1 MKKFF
6 NLLFLTL
13 IFPIA
18 FFSCSGEATKEEK
31 KDDSGDVVVED
42 GKTLLW
48 KISGNGLD
56 QPSYLFGTMHMISE
70 EYFVFSDVLKEKI
83 KSCEM
88 VVMELPGLPD
98 MGDATQLMVAPE
110 GERIKDLASK
120 EQYDTIIALVEEKLN
135 MTQEVFEKNYGDKRP
150 LTIISL
156 ASLSGMEG
164 KIESYEMSLI
174 GLAKM
179 NKIKIDGL
187 ETIEE
192 QLGFFNSIPGDRM
205 MDMLIESL
213 KTAGKDD
220 GMMDEMQ
227 KIYKSQDIEALGK
240 FMVESSPELME
251 FEDILLTN
259 RNKDWIP
266 KIEAFAKSR
275 KTFFAVGAAHL
286 VGENG
291 VINLL
296 KEKGYTL
303 TPISTEK

>member
-6 NLLFLTL
+6 HLLFLTL

-31 KDDSGDVVVED
+31 QDDSGDVVVED

-56 QPSYLFGTMHMISE
+56 KPSYLFGTMHMISE

-88 VVMELPGLPD
+88 VVMELPSIPD
-98 MGDATQLMVAPE
+98 MGDATQLMIAPE

-135 MTQEVFEKNYGDKRP
+135 MSQEVFEEKFGDQRP
-150 LTIISL
+150 LAIISL
-156 ASLSGMEG
+156 ASISAMEG

-187 ETIEE
+187 ETIKE

-240 FMVESSPELME
+240 FMIESSPELME